1 MVGETCSRKGTFV
14 GTGFIRSPQNSPTSL
29 AMEIANVGVTVLHR
43 PAFFQVLVTKM
54 VVGTGPG
61 LIINIFIFI
70 FLVTELAVTTTSD
83 SSC

>member
-1 MVGETCSRKGTFV
+1 MVGETCSRKGTFRRDRIYPV
-14 GTGFIRSPQNSPTSL
+14 SSKFTD
-29 AMEIANVGVTVLHR
+29 VLSDGDSKCWGNR